1 MKQSNSMSNH
11 TISLDENRNLE
22 YPMRNEKRPVR
33 VLETHRTGLTKQPVK
48 EAVLA
53 GDTIPARTPFR
64 QARNFPL
71 NSRRPWC
78 VCATFCPVGAA

>member
-1 MKQSNSMSNH
+1 MSNH

-33 VLETHRTGLTKQPVK
+33 VLVTLRTGLTKQPMK

-53 GDTIPARTPFR
+53 GDTIPACTPFR
-64 QARNFPL
+64 QARNAPI
-71 NSRRPWC
+71 NSRRLWC
-78 VCATFCPVGAA
+78 AYITLCAVGAV